1 MSAPRLPPS
10 RIVAPLSALAFISL
24 GLPDGL
30 LGVAWPTMRTSFGV
44 RIDALGALLAA
55 ATAGYVVSSF
65 SSGRLLRR
73 LNLGSVL
80 AVSCLLTA
88 CALLGYAASAAWLGV
103 LGLAAVLG
111 LGAGAIDAGLNTYVA
126 TYYSARMLNW
136 LHACFGVGAAT
147 GPLIMT
153 AVLRSGS
160 SWRRGYL
167 IVGLAQVALAVCF
180 ALMSRAWPRADG
192 TAHEA
197 ARAGVATMRETLALP
212 AAWLGMAVFVAYAGL
227 EASIG
232 AWTYTLLT
240 EGRRMSPA
248 DAGLLASLFWGG
260 MTAGRL
266 LAAAGGGLVEVHR
279 MLRWTVLLAGVGTVI
294 VVAGMGAAATGFGLL
309 LAGVACGPIFPSL
322 IATTPGRVGP
332 AHAANAVG
340 FEIAASALGLALV
353 PGIVGL
359 TAARMGMETIARLFA
374 LLAGILVVT
383 SRLLDRPSQAAPR

>member
-1 MSAPRLPPS
+1 M
-10 RIVAPLSALAFISL
+10 AFISL

-30 LGVAWPTMRTSFGV
+30 LGVAWPTMRASLNV
-44 RIDALGALLAA
+44 SIESLGGLLAA

-73 LNLGSVL
+73 VNMGAVL
-80 AVSCLLTA
+80 AGSCLLTA
-88 CALLGYAASAAWLGV
+88 CALLGYAGSERWLLV

-136 LHACFGVGAAT
+136 LHACFGVGAAS

-160 SWRRGYL
+160 SWRTGYL
-167 IVGLAQVALAVCF
+167 IVGIAQVALAVCF
-180 ALMSRAWPRADG
+180 ALTARAWPRADG
-192 TAHEA
+192 ALHAASMSEA
-197 ARAGVATMRETLALP
+197 ASMRATLALP

-240 EGRRMSPA
+240 EGRGMPPG

-266 LAAAGGGLVEVHR
+266 LAAAGGGLVAAHHL
-279 MLRWTVLLAGVGTVI
+279 LRATMLLAGAGTLI
-294 VVAGMGAAATGFGLL
+294 VVAGMGAAATGIGLL

-322 IATTPGRVGP
+322 IASTPGRVGA

-353 PGIVGL
+353 PGIVGV
-359 TAARMGMETIARLFA
+359 AGARFGMETIARLFV
-374 LLAGILVVT
+374 LLAGILIVT
-383 SRLLDRPSQAAPR
+383 YRLLDRPPPVRAR

>member
-1 MSAPRLPPS
+1 M
-10 RIVAPLSALAFISL
+10 AFISL

-30 LGVAWPTMRTSFGV
+30 LGVAWPSMRTSFNV
-44 RIDALGALLAA
+44 SIESLGALLAA

-73 LNLGSVL
+73 VNLGVVL
-80 AVSCLLTA
+80 AASCLLTA
-88 CALLGYAASAAWLGV
+88 CALLGYAASARWLAV

-126 TYYSARMLNW
+126 TFYSARMLNW
-136 LHACFGVGAAT
+136 LHACFGIGAAS

-153 AVLRSGS
+153 AVLRNGS
-160 SWRRGYL
+160 SWRTGYL
-167 IVGLAQVALAVCF
+167 IVGIAQVALAACF
-180 ALMSRAWPRADG
+180 ALTSRAWPRAEG
-192 TAHEA
+192 ASHEA
-197 ARAGVATMRETLALP
+197 ARSEAATMGATLALP

-240 EGRRMSPA
+240 EGRGMPPA

-266 LAAAGGGLVEVHR
+266 LAAAGGGLVAVHH
-279 MLRWTVLLAGVGTVI
+279 MLRATMLLAGTGTII
-294 VVAGMGAAATGFGLL
+294 VVAGMGAAATGVGLL

-353 PGIVGL
+353 PGIVGV
-359 TAARMGMETIARLFA
+359 AGAHYGMETIARLFV
-374 LLAGILVVT
+374 LLAGILIVT
-383 SRLLDRPSQAAPR
+383 YRLLDKRSPAAAP